1 MLGAV
6 HELEPAVLACR
17 NIPMKTGCVLYVFF
31 YIAIGTCLRSV
42 ASTVPPTGGERI
54 QFGNRLPGGKGG
66 YYVPIETKD
75 GKGVTYYCGASIVSS
90 RVLLSAAHC
99 FYDDNGRLVALQIKA
114 YVYGDSKPPILAD
127 GVIKPTQFHVKQ
139 SGSFY
144 GDVALIHLSK
154 SIVGK
159 TPVRLARSLP
169 KTGTQ
174 LIVIG
179 RGATEDAD
187 YSPVTQYADVPLLS
201 RSASEGF
208 YGGPIEKD
216 HFGAGYD
223 SDYQDSCGG
232 DSGGPI
238 VLARTWNDQVGVVSY
253 GVTDCGDIPSVGF
266 YTSVPYWY
274 SWITNT
280 IKKGKYTP
288 L

>member
-1 MLGAV
+1 MRG
-6 HELEPAVLACR
+6 
-17 NIPMKTGCVLYVFF
+17 VLYVFF
-31 YIAIGTCLRSV
+31 YVAIGTCLQLV
-42 ASTVPPTGGERI
+42 LGTGARTSGERI
-54 QFGNRLPGGKGG
+54 QYGNRLPAGKGG
-66 YYVPIETKD
+66 YYVSIETRD
-75 GKGVTYYCGASIVSS
+75 DRGDTYVCGASIVSS

-99 FYDDNGRLVALQIKA
+99 FYNDNGRLVSRQIKA

-127 GVIKPTQFHVKQ
+127 GVTKPTQFHVKQ

-144 GDVALIHLSK
+144 GDIALIHLSK
-154 SIVGK
+154 SIEGK

-169 KTGTQ
+169 KIGTQ
-174 LIVIG
+174 LIVMG
-179 RGATEDAD
+179 RGATQDAD

-201 RSASEGF
+201 RSDSEGF
-208 YGGPIEKD
+208 LGGPIEKD

-223 SDYQDSCGG
+223 ADNQDSCSG

-253 GVTDCGDIPSVGF
+253 GVTNCGDIPAVGS

-280 IKKGKYTP
+280 IKTGKYTP